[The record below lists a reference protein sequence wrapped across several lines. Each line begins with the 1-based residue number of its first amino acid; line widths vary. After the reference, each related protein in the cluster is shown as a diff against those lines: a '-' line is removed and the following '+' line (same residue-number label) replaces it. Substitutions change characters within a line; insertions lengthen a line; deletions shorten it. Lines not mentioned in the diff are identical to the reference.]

1 MSVRLLCVRFCR
13 IVGRLVLLG
22 RSAASAAHCPIAAN
36 DLDPAITAAIPTASS
51 PANECRRPC
60 LLRGSGTW
68 ARSSSGYWLRAAVM
82 KEDVISS
89 AREVDVVAQMQVLG
103 HMPDG
108 SGHGDIQHGHPE
120 RI

>member
-1 MSVRLLCVRFCR
+1 MHRAFATQQMSLPS
-13 IVGRLVLLG
+13 
-22 RSAASAAHCPIAAN
+22 RSRRPGNSTCDLASATGCAQ
-36 DLDPAITAAIPTASS
+36 
-51 PANECRRPC
+51 RREGAQRTETYPVT
-60 LLRGSGTW
+60 G
-68 ARSSSGYWLRAAVM
+68 
-82 KEDVISS
+82 SS